1 MLNARDQHTPS
12 ASNCHSGRLTQA
24 CTHPLTTSGPSASPM
39 SPGQSIRN
47 RGSAIVLSVLREIEI
62 WRVAVLMVSRCAGE
76 ADANSFRRA
85 EESAAEGDHAGV
97 AIWRRITVAIE
108 QL

>member
-12 ASNCHSGRLTQA
+12 FSNCHSRRLTQA
-24 CTHPLTTSGPSASPM
+24 CTYLPPTSGPSASPM

-62 WRVAVLMVSRCAGE
+62 WRVAALMVSRYPGE
-76 ADANSFRRA
+76 AEANSFRRA
-85 EESAAEGDHAGV
+85 EESAAEGDGEQIAVPSAGS
-97 AIWRRITVAIE
+97 RPC
-108 QL
+108 